1 MKEKGKT
8 LELTERLFQGDRR
21 AAARI
26 ISMLE
31 DNDKGAREIIKVIY
45 PRTGNAHVVGIT
57 GPPGAGKSTLVDKL
71 TRAARAAGK
80 TVGVVA
86 VDPTSPFTG
95 GALLG
100 DRIRM
105 LDHATDPEVFIRSMA
120 TRGWL
125 GGLARATKDV
135 IKVMD
140 AMGKDIIL
148 VETVGA
154 GQSEVSIIQAAH
166 TSIVVEMPGL
176 GDDIQ
181 AIKAGIL
188 EIGDIFVV
196 NKADR
201 ADAAKT
207 VVELEMMLD
216 FNKNQEGWRPPVLQA
231 VARENKG
238 IDELMD
244 RITEHYNYMETSGEL
259 KTHIQKQVRRE
270 FEELLRQELSR
281 YVLEEVTTKAELE
294 EIQAKLESREI
305 DPYSAVQLIMEP
317 LLKAKSS

>member
-1 MKEKGKT
+1 MMEKDAILK
-8 LELTERLFQGDRR
+8 LTESLFDGDRR

-31 DNDKGAREIIKVIY
+31 DDAPEAREIIRIIY
-45 PRTGNAHVVGIT
+45 PKTGNAHVIGIT

-105 LDHATDPEVFIRSMA
+105 LDHASDPEVFIRSMA

-140 AMGKDIIL
+140 AMGKEIIL

-207 VVELEMMLD
+207 VAELEMMLD

-238 IDELMD
+238 LQELMEK
-244 RITEHYNYMETSGEL
+244 ITEHYNYMESSGEL
-259 KTHIQKQVRRE
+259 KIHVKKQVRRE
-270 FEELLRQELSR
+270 FEELLQQELAR
-281 YVLEEVTTKAELE
+281 YVLEEATAKSELDKVLV
-294 EIQAKLESREI
+294 KLESREL
-305 DPYSAVQLIMEP
+305 DPYSAVQQIIRP
-317 LLKAKSS
+317 LLKSK

>member
-1 MKEKGKT
+1 M
-8 LELTERLFQGDRR
+8 D
-21 AAARI
+21 A
-26 ISMLE
+26 
-31 DNDKGAREIIKVIY
+31 D
-45 PRTGNAHVVGIT
+45 
-57 GPPGAGKSTLVDKL
+57 
-71 TRAARAAGK
+71 
-80 TVGVVA
+80 
-86 VDPTSPFTG
+86 
-95 GALLG
+95 
-100 DRIRM
+100 
-105 LDHATDPEVFIRSMA
+105 VFIRSMA

-201 ADAAKT
+201 ADAART
-207 VVELEMMLD
+207 VAELEMMLD
-216 FNKNQEGWRPPVLQA
+216 FNKEKEDWRPPVLET
-231 VARENKG
+231 VARDNKG
-238 IDELMD
+238 ITELFEQVEKHMAYLKD
-244 RITEHYNYMETSGEL
+244 SGKL
-259 KTHIQKQVRRE
+259 KRHMKEQARVE
-270 FEELLRQELSR
+270 FEELLKEELSK
-281 YVLEEVTTKAELE
+281 YVLEECIEKKDLE
-294 EIQAKLESREI
+294 GVLQKLESRKL
-305 DPYSAVQLIMEP
+305 DPYSAVRQVIEP
-317 LLKAKSS
+317 FCKNK

>member
-1 MKEKGKT
+1 MQNTDHQKPS
-8 LELTERLFQGDRR
+8 LADRLFAGDTR

-31 DNDKGAREIIKVIY
+31 NNDERAKEIIKEIY
-45 PRTGNAHVVGIT
+45 PRTGTAHIVGIT

-71 TRAARAAGK
+71 TGTARGEGFS
-80 TVGVVA
+80 VGVIA

-100 DRIRM
+100 DRVRM
-105 LDHATDPEVFIRSMA
+105 QEHFIDPDVFIRSMA

-140 AMGKDIIL
+140 AMGKDIIF

-201 ADAAKT
+201 DDFNRT
-207 VVELEMMLD
+207 ITELEMMLD
-216 FNKNQEGWRPPVLQA
+216 FNTKSAGWRPPVLKTIA
-231 VARENKG
+231 KENKG
-238 IDELMD
+238 VKELFASIGAHMK
-244 RITEHYNYMETSGEL
+244 YLKSSGSL
-259 KTHIQKQVRRE
+259 KKFHHEQARVE
-270 FEELLRQELSR
+270 FEELLKEELSR
-281 YVLEEVTTKAELE
+281 YALDKAVSEKELE
-294 EIQAKLESREI
+294 QIINRLENREL
-305 DPYSAVQLIMEP
+305 DPYTAVKDIMGSIFG
-317 LLKAKSS
+317 K

>member
-1 MKEKGKT
+1 MNDEQDKKKG
-8 LELTERLFQGDRR
+8 LTEKLFNGDRR

-31 DNDKGAREIIKVIY
+31 DNDADAREMIKEIY
-45 PRTGNAHVVGIT
+45 PKTGRAHVVGIT

-71 TRAARAAGK
+71 TRGARAAGK

-105 LDHATDPEVFIRSMA
+105 LEHATDPDVFIRSMA

-135 IKVMD
+135 IKVLD
-140 AMGKDIIL
+140 AMGKDVIF

-207 VVELEMMLD
+207 VAELEMMLD
-216 FNKNQEGWRPPVLQA
+216 FNKSQEGWRPPVLQA

-238 IDELMD
+238 IQELLEQ
-244 RITEHYNYMETSGEL
+244 IAAHYEYMESSGEL

-270 FEELLRQELSR
+270 FEELLRYELSR
-281 YVLEEVTTKAELE
+281 YVLEEATTEAELE
-294 EIQAKLESREI
+294 DIQNKLERREI

-317 LLKAKSS
+317 IIKSK

>member
-1 MKEKGKT
+1 MAVEDNSAA
-8 LELTERLFQGDRR
+8 ELARRLIAGDKR
-21 AAARI
+21 AAARV

-31 DNDKGAREIIKVIY
+31 DNDAAAREIIKEIY
-45 PRTGNAHVVGIT
+45 PKTGSAHIIGVT

-71 TRAARAAGK
+71 AKAVRAEGQS
-80 TVGVVA
+80 VGIIA

-100 DRIRM
+100 DRVRM
-105 LDHATDPEVFIRSMA
+105 QDHYMDPDVFIRSMA

-140 AMGKDIIL
+140 AMGKDVIF

-201 ADAAKT
+201 ADAGRTTA
-207 VVELEMMLD
+207 ELEMMLD
-216 FNKNQEGWRPPVLQA
+216 FNTVKSKWRPPVLQA
-231 VARENKG
+231 VARDNKG
-238 IDELMD
+238 IDELMVKID
-244 RITEHYNYMETSGEL
+244 EHL
-259 KTHIQKQVRRE
+259 KYLQSTGGLEAHFHKQAQIE
-270 FEELLRQELSR
+270 FEELLKEKLSKHILDDFSNKDKLAEVRSKLEKRELDP
-281 YVLEEVTTKAELE
+281 YTAVQIVLEPFLNR
-294 EIQAKLESREI
+294 QN
-305 DPYSAVQLIMEP
+305 
-317 LLKAKSS
+317 

>member
-1 MKEKGKT
+1 MTDTGTDIT
-8 LELTERLFQGDRR
+8 LLAERLTSGDRR
-21 AAARI
+21 AAARV

-31 DNDKGAREIIKVIY
+31 DNVPEAHDIIRSIY
-45 PRTGNAHVVGIT
+45 SKTGNAHVVGIT

-71 TRAARAAGK
+71 TRAARAEGL

-100 DRIRM
+100 DRVRM
-105 LDHATDPEVFIRSMA
+105 QDHFMDTDVFIRSMA
-120 TRGWL
+120 TRGGL

-135 IKVMD
+135 VKVMD
-140 AMGKDIIL
+140 AMGKNIIF

-201 ADAAKT
+201 ADAGRT
-207 VVELEMMLD
+207 VAELQTMLD
-216 FNKNQEGWRPPVLQA
+216 FNTAEAKWRPPVLETI
-231 VARENKG
+231 ARDNKG
-238 IDELMD
+238 ISELLEQITMHMNYLKD
-244 RITEHYNYMETSGEL
+244 SGKLTEHYQE
-259 KTHIQKQVRRE
+259 QVRNE
-270 FEELLRQELSR
+270 FKELLKEELSKYILDEYTSK
-281 YVLEEVTTKAELE
+281 E
-294 EIQAKLESREI
+294 KLEAVFVKLDSREL
-305 DPYSAVQLIMEP
+305 DPYSAVQEIIKP
-317 LLKAKSS
+317 FISK

>member
-1 MKEKGKT
+1 MATSNDTASILAEQLIK
-8 LELTERLFQGDRR
+8 GDRR
-21 AAARI
+21 AAARA

-31 DNDKGAREIIKVIY
+31 DNDSASHDIIKKIY
-45 PRTGNAHVVGIT
+45 PKTGRAHIVGVT

-71 TRAARAAGK
+71 TKASRENGK
-80 TVGVVA
+80 SVGVIA

-100 DRIRM
+100 DRVRM
-105 LDHATDPEVFIRSMA
+105 QDHAMDAEVFIRSMA
-120 TRGWL
+120 TRGWV

-140 AMGKDIIL
+140 AMGKDIIF

-196 NKADR
+196 NKSDR
-201 ADAAKT
+201 ADAERT
-207 VVELEMMLD
+207 VAELEMMLNLNPD
-216 FNKNQEGWRPPVLQA
+216 KSDWQPPILKT

-238 IDELMD
+238 IKELLEQID
-244 RITEHYNYMETSGEL
+244 AHIDYLKKSGQL
-259 KTHIQKQVRRE
+259 SSYRKKQIRLE
-270 FEELLRQELSR
+270 FEELLEQELSR
-281 YVLEEVTTKAELE
+281 YVLEEVVPQDELAEV
-294 EIQAKLESREI
+294 QQKLEKREL
-305 DPYSAVQLIMEP
+305 DPYSAVQQI
-317 LLKAKSS
+317 LKTMQKKL